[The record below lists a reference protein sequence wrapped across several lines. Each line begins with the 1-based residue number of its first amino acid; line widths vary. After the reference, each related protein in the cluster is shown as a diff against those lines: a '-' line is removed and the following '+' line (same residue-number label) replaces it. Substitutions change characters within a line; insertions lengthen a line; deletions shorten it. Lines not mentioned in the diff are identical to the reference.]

1 MVIVFRQQWD
11 TKVTVFLSVFS
22 NTFGE
27 QLIQFSR
34 YPNVL
39 LMRFCSIIE
48 VGPTPK
54 PQPQVMC
61 IMTPDK
67 DCEEGKWER
76 QCDLRN
82 KTLPKPKYPHTNR
95 R

>member
-1 MVIVFRQQWD
+1 MGYLTDDVSFCVL
-11 TKVTVFLSVFS
+11 KS
-22 NTFGE
+22 FGE

-48 VGPTPK
+48 IGPKPQ

-67 DCEEGKWER
+67 DCEEGKWAR
-76 QCDLRN
+76 QYTEVLQGKGN
-82 KTLPKPKYPHTNR
+82 
-95 R
+95 